1 MSPHPNGRRS
11 GTGRQPG
18 GVQLL
23 ALLTVVVIGAAVA
36 GCGANAVRRST
47 TVGDVHP
54 SITTAATAPTA
65 TPAAP
70 ATRTAALRPTE
81 LLIPAIGVATSVV
94 SLGLNPD
101 QTVQVPSDPS
111 KAGWYRFGP
120 TPGAPGSAVILG
132 HVDSLSGPA
141 VFYRLRTLSRGAQIT
156 FVRSDGTRTRFV
168 VRSVTTYPNDRFPA
182 AAVYRNHGTP
192 TLTLVTCGGGY
203 DKAKGGYQA
212 NVVVSAAY
220 VGPAPASTVGLSP

>member
-1 MSPHPNGRRS
+1 MSPHPNARRS

-18 GVQLL
+18 GLQLL
-23 ALLTVVVIGAAVA
+23 ALLTVVAIGAGVA

-65 TPAAP
+65 T
-70 ATRTAALRPTE
+70 RTVNLRPTE

-111 KAGWYRFGP
+111 KAGWYRFGA
-120 TPGAPGSAVILG
+120 TPGAPGSAVIVG

-141 VFYRLRTLSRGAQIT
+141 VFYRLRTLARGAQIT
-156 FVRSDGTRTRFV
+156 VVRSDGTRTRFV
-168 VRSVTTYPNDRFPA
+168 VRSVTTYPNNRFPA
-182 AAVYRNHGTP
+182 TAVYRNQGTP
-192 TLTLVTCGGGY
+192 ALTLVTCGGGY

-220 VGPAPASTVGLSP
+220 VGPAPASTDGP